1 MNNLKQNRK
10 RKVNRDN
17 VSTLYLDT
25 ETSEMLKF
33 LADRTL
39 RSQVSILREIIHNM
53 TQIQAM
59 FKKGNYWLTQ
69 NGDVINIQFF
79 GEKNQITLINEPIE

>member
-79 GEKNQITLINEPIE
+79 GEKNQITQINEPIE